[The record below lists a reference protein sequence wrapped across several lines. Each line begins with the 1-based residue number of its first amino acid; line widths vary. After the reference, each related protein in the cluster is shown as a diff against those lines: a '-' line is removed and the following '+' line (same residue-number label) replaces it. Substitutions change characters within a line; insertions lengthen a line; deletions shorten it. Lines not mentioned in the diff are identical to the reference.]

1 MNINFF
7 DDPLESPKSREDVR
21 IKQLGIY
28 LHDDRRRV
36 AVGFELTPF
45 LERPSIEVII
55 TNERG
60 ERASSMSII
69 DTMNANFSVVMHL
82 RDKEPADAYEIKV
95 ILYYATPDT
104 DRMDIQTLV
113 RQLDG
118 NKVGTQ

>member
-7 DDPLESPKSREDVR
+7 DDPLETPKSREDVR
-21 IKQLGIY
+21 IKQVGIY
-28 LHDDRRRV
+28 LHEDRRRV

-55 TNERG
+55 SNERG

-82 RDKEPADAYEIKV
+82 QDKEPTDQYELTAV
-95 ILYYATPDT
+95 LYYATPDT
-104 DRMDIQTLV
+104 ERIDIQTLV